1 MVRWFIT
8 VFILPRERLIGW
20 RSHLE
25 NHRACPRQ
33 WFVVDESKA
42 SKSNRTS
49 ERMLDT
55 CRGLDGN
62 AITFRSPRSSEMPGE
77 PIGQSILRA
86 REKIKGRLQMEPRS
100 LLTLEPL
107 QTLRWIRHT
116 RHAPGNGADVRWNS
130 KTRTRMRN
138 FPQEFRWNGCSAFAR
153 GNCFSAKG
161 GEIVW
166 RVSA

>member
-1 MVRWFIT
+1 MARWFIT

-62 AITFRSPRSSEMPGE
+62 VITFRSLQSSEMPDE
-77 PIGQSILRA
+77 PIDQSILRA
-86 REKIKGRLQMEPRS
+86 REKIKGRLQVDEEPRS
-100 LLTLEPL
+100 LLILEPL
-107 QTLRWIRHT
+107 QTLQWIRYT
-116 RHAPGNGADVRWNS
+116 RNAPSNDVRWNS
-130 KTRTRMRN
+130 KTCLRLWN

-166 RVSA
+166 RVLA